1 MKQIFQKKEAKPFTW
16 PDTLEEHS
24 KIWHQKHIQDLKL
37 NALLE
42 VTKAI
47 NRNASTA
54 QLLDLYEDILENR
67 LGVGKL
73 VLFSF
78 DKEWT
83 CILKYGISEEFNH
96 INFEPELLNITEIE
110 TIAFSN
116 GPLSKSF
123 EIVVPVFHKQTP
135 LAYVLLGDVDQQKLE
150 LSAAIKH
157 LPFVQTLTNIIIVS
171 IENKKLAKENIS
183 RAQIKKE
190 LELAQSMQN
199 MLFPHHFPDNDHLQ
213 VAAKYLPHQQVGG
226 DYYDFI
232 PLNNHEYIF
241 CIADVSGKGVA
252 AALLM
257 SNIQATLHSL
267 INYTHNLK
275 DLVIEINK
283 RVINNARHEK
293 FLSIFLG
300 KLNTKSQQLTYIN
313 AGHNPPVLFYENKFS
328 ELIKG
333 CTLLGV
339 SETLPPM
346 GTETFNYTSEFT
358 LVCYTDGLTDTLN
371 SSGESL
377 SVEAM
382 QEIIRKNAKAKPDF
396 INKALLFY
404 AEEFKGEDD
413 FPDDIALLT
422 LKVSDLGF

>member
-1 MKQIFQKKEAKPFTW
+1 LT
-16 PDTLEEHS
+16 EHS

-37 NALLE
+37 DALLE

-47 NRNASTA
+47 NRNSSTA

-83 CILKYGISEEFNH
+83 CILKYGIKAEFNH
-96 INFEPELLNITEIE
+96 MEFEQELLNITEIE
-110 TIAFSN
+110 TITYSK
-116 GPLSKSF
+116 GPLSKNF
-123 EIVVPVFHKQTP
+123 EIVVPVFHKQIP
-135 LAYVLLGDVDQQKLE
+135 LAYVLLGDVDQEKLE

-157 LPFVQTLTNIIIVS
+157 LPFVQTLTNLIVVA
-171 IENKKLAKENIS
+171 IENKKLFKENIE

-190 LELAQSMQN
+190 LELAQNMQK
-199 MLFPHHFPDNDHLQ
+199 MLFPKEFPDTEYLQ

-232 PLNNHEYIF
+232 PLNNHEFIF

-275 DLVIEINK
+275 DVIIEINK
-283 RVINNARHEK
+283 RVINNARNEK

-313 AGHNPPVLFYENKFS
+313 AGHNPPILFYENKFT
-328 ELIKG
+328 ELTKG
-333 CTLLGV
+333 CTLLGI
-339 SETLPPM
+339 SENLPAM
-346 GTETFNYTSEFT
+346 NVEIFNYTSEFT
-358 LVCYTDGLTDTLN
+358 LLCYTDGLTDTLDN
-371 SSGESL
+371 EGESI
-377 SVEAM
+377 SVEAL
-382 QEIIRKNAKAKPDF
+382 QEIMSINNKAKPDF
-396 INKALLFY
+396 LNKAIIFF
-404 AEEFKGEDD
+404 AEEFKGDHD

-422 LKVSDLGF
+422 LKVNDLGF

>member
-1 MKQIFQKKEAKPFTW
+1 LA
-16 PDTLEEHS
+16 EHS
-24 KIWHQKHIQDLKL
+24 KIWQQKHIQDLKL

-54 QLLDLYEDILENR
+54 QLLDLYQDILENR

-78 DKEWT
+78 DEQWT
-83 CILKYGISEEFNH
+83 CILKYGVSRDFNH
-96 INFEPELLNITEIE
+96 IEFEPELLHITEIE
-110 TIAFSN
+110 TITFSK

-123 EIVVPVFHKQTP
+123 EIVVPVFHKQTA
-135 LAYVLLGDVDQQKLE
+135 LAYVLLGDVDQEKLE

-157 LPFVQTLTNIIIVS
+157 LPFVQTLTNIIVVS
-171 IENKKLAKENIS
+171 IENKKLYKENIQ

-190 LELAQSMQN
+190 LELAQNMQN
-199 MLFPHHFPDNDHLQ
+199 MLFPEHFPDTDFLQ

-232 PLNNHEYIF
+232 PLNNHEFIF

-275 DLVIEINK
+275 DVIIEINK
-283 RVINNARHEK
+283 RVIMNAKHEK
-293 FLSIFLG
+293 FLSIFLA

-313 AGHNPPVLFYENKFS
+313 AGHNPPILFYENKFA
-328 ELIKG
+328 ELTKG
-333 CTLLGV
+333 CTLLGI
-339 SETLPPM
+339 SESLPAM
-346 GTETFNYTSEFT
+346 NVEIFNYTSEFT
-358 LVCYTDGLTDTLN
+358 LLCYTDGLTDTLN
-371 SSGESL
+371 MQDESI
-377 SVEAM
+377 SIE
-382 QEIIRKNAKAKPDF
+382 EIQAVIEKNNQLKPDA
-396 INKALLFY
+396 INRSLITY
-404 AEEFKGEDD
+404 AEHFKGEND

-422 LKVSDLGF
+422 VKVNDLGF

>member
-1 MKQIFQKKEAKPFTW
+1 MEDHT
-16 PDTLEEHS
+16 
-24 KIWHQKHIQDLKL
+24 KIWQQKHVQDLKL

-47 NRNASTA
+47 NTNAATST
-54 QLLDLYEDILENR
+54 LLDLYQDILENR

-73 VLFSF
+73 VLFSY
-78 DKEWT
+78 DTEWT
-83 CILKYGISEEFNH
+83 CILKYGIGKEFNH
-96 INFEPELLNITEIE
+96 IEFEPELLNITEIE

-116 GPLSKSF
+116 GELSKSF
-123 EIVVPVFHKQTP
+123 EIVVPVYHKQTA
-135 LAYVLLGDVDQQKLE
+135 LAYVLLGDVNQEKLE

-157 LPFVQTLTNIIIVS
+157 LPFVQTLTNIIVVA
-171 IENKKLAKENIS
+171 IENKKLFKENIQ

-190 LELAQSMQN
+190 LELAQNMQKL
-199 MLFPHHFPDNDHLQ
+199 LFPHEFPDTEFLQ
-213 VAAKYLPHQQVGG
+213 VAARYLPHQQVGG

-232 PLNNHEYIF
+232 KLNNHEFIF

-275 DLVIEINK
+275 DLIIEINK
-283 RVINNARHEK
+283 RVITNAKHEK

-313 AGHNPPVLFYENKFS
+313 AGHNPPILFYENKFS
-328 ELIKG
+328 ELTKG
-333 CTLLGV
+333 CTLLGIA
-339 SETLPPM
+339 EQLPAM
-346 GTETFNYTSEFT
+346 NVEIFNYASEFT

-371 SSGESL
+371 SLDESL
-377 SVEAM
+377 SVEHL
-382 QEIIRKNAKAKPDF
+382 ENIIQKNNKAKPDF
-396 INKALLFY
+396 LNQALLFF
-404 AEEFKGEDD
+404 AEEFKGEHP

-422 LKVSDLGF
+422 IKVNDLGF

>member
-1 MKQIFQKKEAKPFTW
+1 MA
-16 PDTLEEHS
+16 EHS
-24 KIWHQKHIQDLKL
+24 KIWEQKHIQDLKL

-47 NRNASTA
+47 NRNSSTA
-54 QLLDLYEDILENR
+54 QLLDLYQDILENR
-67 LGVGKL
+67 LHVGKL

-78 DKEWT
+78 DKTWT
-83 CILKYGISEEFNH
+83 CILKYGVDKEFNH
-96 INFEPELLNITEIE
+96 IEFEPELLHITEIE
-110 TIAFSN
+110 TITFSK

-123 EIVVPVFHKQTP
+123 EIVIPVFHKQTP

-157 LPFVQTLTNIIIVS
+157 LPFVQTLTNIIVVA
-171 IENKKLAKENIS
+171 IENKKLFKENIQ

-199 MLFPHHFPDNDHLQ
+199 MLFPEKFPDNDYLQ

-232 PLNNHEYIF
+232 PLNNHEFVF

-275 DLVIEINK
+275 DIIIEINK
-283 RVINNARHEK
+283 RVLLNARHEK
-293 FLSIFLG
+293 FVSLFLA

-313 AGHNPPVLFYENKFS
+313 AGHNPPILYYENKFA
-328 ELIKG
+328 ELTKG
-333 CTLLGV
+333 CTLLGLEESIPV
-339 SETLPPM
+339 TVEI
-346 GTETFNYTSEFT
+346 FNYSSEFT
-358 LVCYTDGLTDTLN
+358 LVCYTDGLSDTVN
-371 SSGESL
+371 SAGDSI
-377 SVEAM
+377 SVQEI
-382 QEIIRKNAKAKPDF
+382 QEIIARNSKARPDF
-396 INKALLFY
+396 INQAIIYY
-404 AEEFKGEDD
+404 AEEFKGEND

-422 LKVSDLGF
+422 VKVNDLGF

>member
-1 MKQIFQKKEAKPFTW
+1 LAEN
-16 PDTLEEHS
+16 S
-24 KIWHQKHIQDLKL
+24 KIWEQKHIQDLKL

-54 QLLDLYEDILENR
+54 KLLDLYQDILENR

-73 VLFSF
+73 ILFSF
-78 DKEWT
+78 GSEWT
-83 CILKYGISEEFNH
+83 CILKYGISTEFSH
-96 INFEPELLNITEIE
+96 LKFEPELLNITEIE
-110 TIAFSN
+110 TITYSQ

-135 LAYVLLGDVDQQKLE
+135 LAYVLLGDVGQEKIE

-157 LPFVQTLTNIIIVS
+157 LPFVQTLTNLIVVA
-171 IENKKLAKENIS
+171 IENKKLYKENIE

-190 LELAQSMQN
+190 LELAQNMQN
-199 MLFPHHFPDNDHLQ
+199 MLFPQEFPDTDYLQ
-213 VAAKYLPHQQVGG
+213 VAATYLPHQQVGG

-232 PLNNHEYIF
+232 PLNNHEFIF

-275 DLVIEINK
+275 DLVIEMNK

-313 AGHNPPVLFYENKFS
+313 AGHNPPILFYENKFS
-328 ELIKG
+328 ELTKG
-333 CTLLGV
+333 CTLLGI
-339 SETLPPM
+339 
-346 GTETFNYTSEFT
+346 TEDLIGMNVEIFNYTSEFT
-358 LVCYTDGLTDTLN
+358 LLCYTDGLTDTTN
-371 SSGESL
+371 NEDESI
-377 SVEAM
+377 SVEALE
-382 QEIIRKNAKAKPDF
+382 EIISINNKAKPDF
-396 INKALLFY
+396 LNKAIIFF
-404 AEEFKGEDD
+404 AEEFKAEND

-422 LKVSDLGF
+422 LKVNDLGF

>member
-1 MKQIFQKKEAKPFTW
+1 LAEN
-16 PDTLEEHS
+16 S
-24 KIWHQKHIQDLKL
+24 KIWQQKHIQDLKL

-47 NRNASTA
+47 NRNASTSK
-54 QLLDLYEDILENR
+54 LLDLYQDILENR

-73 VLFSF
+73 ILFSF
-78 DKEWT
+78 GTEWT
-83 CILKYGISEEFNH
+83 CILKYGMSAEFTH
-96 INFEPELLNITEIE
+96 LKFEPELLNITEIE
-110 TIAFSN
+110 TISYSQ

-135 LAYVLLGDVDQQKLE
+135 LAYVLLGDVGAEKLE

-157 LPFVQTLTNIIIVS
+157 LPFVQTLTNLIVVA
-171 IENKKLAKENIS
+171 IENKKLFKENIQ

-190 LELAQSMQN
+190 LELAQNMQN
-199 MLFPHHFPDNDHLQ
+199 MLFPQEFPDTEFLQ

-232 PLNNHEYIF
+232 PLNNHEFIF

-275 DLVIEINK
+275 DLIIEINK

-313 AGHNPPVLFYENKFS
+313 AGHNPPILSYENKFF
-328 ELIKG
+328 ELTRG
-333 CTLLGV
+333 CTLLGIT
-339 SETLPPM
+339 EDLPGM
-346 GTETFNYTSEFT
+346 AVEIFNYTSEFT
-358 LVCYTDGLTDTLN
+358 LVCYTDGLTDTTN
-371 SSGESL
+371 NIDESI
-377 SVEAM
+377 SIEALE
-382 QEIIRKNAKAKPDF
+382 EIISVNRKAKPDF
-396 INKALLFY
+396 LNQAIIFF
-404 AEEFKGEDD
+404 AEEFKGEND

-422 LKVSDLGF
+422 LKVNDLGF

>member
-1 MKQIFQKKEAKPFTW
+1 MA
-16 PDTLEEHS
+16 EHS
-24 KIWHQKHIQDLKL
+24 KIWEQKHIQDLKL

-54 QLLDLYEDILENR
+54 QLLDLYQDILENR
-67 LGVGKL
+67 LHVGKL
-73 VLFSF
+73 ILFSF
-78 DKEWT
+78 DRVWT
-83 CILKYGISEEFNH
+83 CILKYGVDKEFNH
-96 INFEPELLNITEIE
+96 VEFEPELLHITEIE
-110 TIAFSN
+110 TITFSK

-123 EIVVPVFHKQTP
+123 EIVIPVFHKQTP

-157 LPFVQTLTNIIIVS
+157 LPFVQTLTNIIVVS
-171 IENKKLAKENIS
+171 IENKKLYKENIQ

-199 MLFPHHFPDNDHLQ
+199 MLFPEKFPDNDYLQ

-232 PLNNHEYIF
+232 PLNNHEFVF

-275 DLVIEINK
+275 DIIIEINK
-283 RVINNARHEK
+283 RVILNARHEK
-293 FLSIFLG
+293 FLSIFLA

-313 AGHNPPVLFYENKFS
+313 AGHNPPILYYENKFA
-328 ELIKG
+328 ELNKG
-333 CTLLGV
+333 CTLLGLEESIPV
-339 SETLPPM
+339 SVEI
-346 GTETFNYTSEFT
+346 FNYSSEFA
-358 LVCYTDGLTDTLN
+358 LVCYTDGLTDTVN
-371 SSGESL
+371 SAGESI
-377 SVEAM
+377 SVQEI
-382 QEIIRKNAKAKPDF
+382 QEIIRRNGKARPDF
-396 INKALLFY
+396 INQAIIYF
-404 AEEFKGEDD
+404 AEEFKGEND

-422 LKVSDLGF
+422 VKVNDLGF